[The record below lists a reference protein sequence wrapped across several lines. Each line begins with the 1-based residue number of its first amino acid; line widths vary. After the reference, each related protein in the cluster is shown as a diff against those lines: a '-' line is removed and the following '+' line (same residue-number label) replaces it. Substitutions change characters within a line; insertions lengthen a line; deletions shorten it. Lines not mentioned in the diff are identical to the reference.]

1 MFSSC
6 IVYSSIP
13 GIVRSG
19 LVNTTI
25 VLQIMV
31 STPAVNVQQCVLA
44 SFLRFGIIFFTGQ
57 MVYLKKKR
65 NVLNSS
71 FLQDVGTSSV

>member
-1 MFSSC
+1 M
-6 IVYSSIP
+6 VYSSTP
-13 GIVRSG
+13 GILGSG
-19 LVNTTI
+19 FVNTTI
-25 VLQIMV
+25 VVKAMV

-71 FLQDVGTSSV
+71 FLQDYGNSSV